1 MTKLVMLCDGLTFG
15 PVTQAINRAYAE
27 ARGYQLVVYNHVP
40 DPNIDIYWNRIRIMQ
55 QEIGS
60 CDVLWWIDADA
71 FFLRNDI
78 DLPAVTKDI
87 AMSID
92 WNGVCCGV
100 MAVRNTAWVQ
110 RFLDAWLLVGPV
122 LRERIVGFDN
132 DQKREQTALKCL
144 RYHFPAIYKH
154 FEEISDSIIQN
165 PTAQFNPEALI
176 LHVWNGWATTPRT
189 HVTLDRFLADKVYL
203 PTTLER
209 RPD

>member
-1 MTKLVMLCDGLTFG
+1 
-15 PVTQAINRAYAE
+15 
-27 ARGYQLVVYNHVP
+27 
-40 DPNIDIYWNRIRIMQ
+40 
-55 QEIGS
+55 
-60 CDVLWWIDADA
+60 
-71 FFLRNDI
+71 
-78 DLPAVTKDI
+78 
-87 AMSID
+87 
-92 WNGVCCGV
+92 
-100 MAVRNTAWVQ
+100 
-110 RFLDAWLLVGPV
+110 LVGPV

>member
-1 MTKLVMLCDGLTFG
+1 MLYDAGVTFG
-15 PVTQAINRAYAE
+15 PVTYALNRAYAD
-27 ARGYQLVVYNHVP
+27 ARGYQLVVYNQAP
-40 DPNIDIYWNRIRIMQ
+40 DQNLDIYWNRIRIMQ
-55 QEIGS
+55 QEVGT

-71 FFLRNDI
+71 FFLRNDL
-78 DLPAVTKDI
+78 DLPVVTKDV

-100 MAVRNTAWVQ
+100 MAVRNTSWVQ
-110 RFLDAWLLVGPV
+110 RFLDAWILVGQV
-122 LRERIVGFDN
+122 QTEKIEGFDN

-144 RYHFPAIYKH
+144 RYFFPAVASH

-165 PTAQFNPEALI
+165 PTAKFNPEALM
-176 LHVWNGWATTPRT
+176 LHIWNGWATTPRT
-189 HVTLDRFLADKVYL
+189 HVTLNRFLADKKYL